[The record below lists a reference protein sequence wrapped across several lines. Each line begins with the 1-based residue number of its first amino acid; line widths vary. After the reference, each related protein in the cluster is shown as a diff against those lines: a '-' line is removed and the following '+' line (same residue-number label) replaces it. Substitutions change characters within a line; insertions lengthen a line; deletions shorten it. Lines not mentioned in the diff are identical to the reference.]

1 MELIESG
8 LAEMEIYLGG
18 ESSAKTRSTKKNI
31 TKPRRFGLTRTGM
44 PKTDRLP
51 PQIRKTDEHR
61 GEVQEPAPPTEEQEE
76 DDAAPPTEE
85 QEVED
90 YRKFWERCFGRRHGS
105 YDAETSLAPMY
116 CATGT
121 IPPDAL
127 PDSSLQFFSIKVTD
141 LSGLSWPLQVHGFV
155 AARDSVDRRRNYLL
169 RCSRDNCQTLTE
181 KDPFLRLTG
190 PSRAVLMIDPVAI
203 EVQLKV
209 KTTEESEDDEVLA
222 LACFKFRETYPLI
235 DGLRACIPRQRCMLE
250 FALAVL
256 GSSVETTVGV
266 RLVDGSWPDQCAGLI
281 VCNTDKVKEGRMVL
295 LDFKD
300 GKLPTKSDGT
310 VELSRRIVSVSYPA
324 GKLFVSVE
332 ASRYG
337 FSAQDTVNFGMKRSG
352 TSTCTCDLVFCKMEV
367 TVTWGNSI
375 WIPGPNALASS
386 TNHLCPG

>member
-1 MELIESG
+1 
-8 LAEMEIYLGG
+8 
-18 ESSAKTRSTKKNI
+18 
-31 TKPRRFGLTRTGM
+31 
-44 PKTDRLP
+44 
-51 PQIRKTDEHR
+51 
-61 GEVQEPAPPTEEQEE
+61 
-76 DDAAPPTEE
+76 
-85 QEVED
+85 
-90 YRKFWERCFGRRHGS
+90 
-105 YDAETSLAPMY
+105 
-116 CATGT
+116 
-121 IPPDAL
+121 
-127 PDSSLQFFSIKVTD
+127 
-141 LSGLSWPLQVHGFV
+141 
-155 AARDSVDRRRNYLL
+155 
-169 RCSRDNCQTLTE
+169 
-181 KDPFLRLTG
+181 
-190 PSRAVLMIDPVAI
+190 MIDPVAI

-222 LACFKFRETYPLI
+222 LACFKLRETYPLI

-352 TSTCTCDLVFCKMEV
+352 TSTCTCDLIFCKMEV
-367 TVTWGNSI
+367 TVTWSLVSI
-375 WIPGPNALASS
+375 YR
-386 TNHLCPG
+386 